1 MAHIR
6 FATESDIPLIYG
18 FILKMA
24 RYEKLENE
32 VDTSEEAL
40 HRAIFLEKQAEV
52 ILCEAEGK
60 TVGFALFFHNFS
72 TFKGQHG
79 LYLEDIYVDQEYRGR
94 GYGKALFLKLVAIA
108 MERRCRRMEWTA
120 LNWNRPAIAFYE
132 SMGAVRMSEWSTFR
146 LDEEHLRIL
155 NAAQQT
161 H

>member
-60 TVGFALFFHNFS
+60 TVGFALFLHNFS

-94 GYGKALFLKLVAIA
+94 GYGEAMFLRLVAIA

>member
-94 GYGKALFLKLVAIA
+94 GYGKAMFLRLVAIA
-108 MERRCRRMEWTA
+108 MERRRRRMEWTA

>member
-94 GYGKALFLKLVAIA
+94 GYGKAMFLKLVAIA

>member
-94 GYGKALFLKLVAIA
+94 GYGKAMLLRLVAIA

>member
-60 TVGFALFFHNFS
+60 NVGFALFFHNFS

-94 GYGKALFLKLVAIA
+94 GYGKAMFLRLVAIA

>member
-60 TVGFALFFHNFS
+60 AVGFALFFHNFS

>member
-94 GYGKALFLKLVAIA
+94 GYGKALFLRLVAIA

-120 LNWNRPAIAFYE
+120 LNWNRPAITFYE

>member
-94 GYGKALFLKLVAIA
+94 GYGKAMFLRLVAIA

-120 LNWNRPAIAFYE
+120 LNWNRPTIAFYE

>member
-108 MERRCRRMEWTA
+108 MERRCRRIEWTA

>member
-72 TFKGQHG
+72 TFKRQHG

>member
-52 ILCEAEGK
+52 ILCEAEGE

-94 GYGKALFLKLVAIA
+94 GYGKAMFLRLVAIA

>member
-72 TFKGQHG
+72 TFKGKHG

-108 MERRCRRMEWTA
+108 MERRCRRIEWTA

>member
-155 NAAQQT
+155 NAAPQT

>member
-94 GYGKALFLKLVAIA
+94 GYGKAMFLRLVAIA
-108 MERRCRRMEWTA
+108 MERRCRRVEWTA

>member
-94 GYGKALFLKLVAIA
+94 GYGKAMFLRLVAIA
-108 MERRCRRMEWTA
+108 MERRCRRMGGTA

>member
-52 ILCEAEGK
+52 ILCEAERK

-108 MERRCRRMEWTA
+108 MERRCRRIEWTA

>member
-79 LYLEDIYVDQEYRGR
+79 LYLEDIYVDQECRGR

>member
-32 VDTSEEAL
+32 VDTSQQAL

-94 GYGKALFLKLVAIA
+94 GYGKALFLRLVAIA

>member
-6 FATESDIPLIYG
+6 FATEADIPLIYG

>member
-94 GYGKALFLKLVAIA
+94 GYGKALFLRLVAIA

>member
-94 GYGKALFLKLVAIA
+94 GYGKAMFLRLVAIA

-146 LDEEHLRIL
+146 LDKEHLRIL

>member
-79 LYLEDIYVDQEYRGR
+79 LYLEDIYVDQEFRGR

-132 SMGAVRMSEWSTFR
+132 SLGAIRMSEWSTFR

>member
-79 LYLEDIYVDQEYRGR
+79 LYLEDIYVDQEFRGR

-132 SMGAVRMSEWSTFR
+132 SLGAVRMSEWSTFR

>member
-40 HRAIFLEKQAEV
+40 HRAIFFEKQAEI

-79 LYLEDIYVDQEYRGR
+79 LYLEDIYVDQEFRGR

-132 SMGAVRMSEWSTFR
+132 SLGAVRMSEWSTFR

>member
-40 HRAIFLEKQAEV
+40 HRAIFLERQAEV

-94 GYGKALFLKLVAIA
+94 GYGKAMFLRLVAIA

>member
-40 HRAIFLEKQAEV
+40 HRAIFLGKQAEV

-79 LYLEDIYVDQEYRGR
+79 LYLEGIYVDQEYRGR
-94 GYGKALFLKLVAIA
+94 GYGKAMFLRLVAIA

-120 LNWNRPAIAFYE
+120 LSWNRPAIAFYE

>member
-60 TVGFALFFHNFS
+60 TVGFAHFFHTFS

-94 GYGKALFLKLVAIA
+94 GYGKAMFLRLVAIA

>member
-18 FILKMA
+18 FCLKMA
-24 RYEKLENE
+24 RYEMLENE

-94 GYGKALFLKLVAIA
+94 GYGKAMFLRLVAIA
-108 MERRCRRMEWTA
+108 MERRYRRMEWTA

>member
-79 LYLEDIYVDQEYRGR
+79 LYLEDIYVDQEFRGR

>member
-94 GYGKALFLKLVAIA
+94 GYGKAMFLRLVAIA
-108 MERRCRRMEWTA
+108 VERRCRRMEWTA

>member
-79 LYLEDIYVDQEYRGR
+79 LY
-94 GYGKALFLKLVAIA
+94 
-108 MERRCRRMEWTA
+108 
-120 LNWNRPAIAFYE
+120 
-132 SMGAVRMSEWSTFR
+132 
-146 LDEEHLRIL
+146 
-155 NAAQQT
+155 
-161 H
+161 

>member
-132 SMGAVRMSEWSTFR
+132 SLGAVRMNEWSTFR

>member
-60 TVGFALFFHNFS
+60 SVGFALFFHNFS

-108 MERRCRRMEWTA
+108 MERRCRRIEWTA

>member
-60 TVGFALFFHNFS
+60 AVGFALFFHNFS

-79 LYLEDIYVDQEYRGR
+79 LYLEDIYVDQEFRGR

-132 SMGAVRMSEWSTFR
+132 SLGAVRMSEWSTFR

>member
-6 FATESDIPLIYG
+6 FATESDVPLIYG

-40 HRAIFLEKQAEV
+40 HRAIFHEKQAEV

-79 LYLEDIYVDQEYRGR
+79 LYLEDIYVDREFRGQ
-94 GYGKALFLKLVAIA
+94 GYGKALFMKLVEIAIS
-108 MERRCRRMEWTA
+108 RRCRRMEWTA
-120 LNWNRPAIAFYE
+120 LNWNLPAIAFYE
-132 SMGAVRMSEWSTFR
+132 SLGAVRMSEWSTFR

-155 NAAQQT
+155 NATQQT

>member
-94 GYGKALFLKLVAIA
+94 GYGKVLFLKLVAIA

>member
-94 GYGKALFLKLVAIA
+94 GYGKAMFLRLVAIA